1 MLAILFP
8 HMYEDLEY
16 LLPPEDTAM
25 EGEYDHSPQLRVS
38 GGVIENAVAGP
49 SRLSYNYQPEDI

>member
-25 EGEYDHSPQLRVS
+25 ECEYDHSPQLRVS

-49 SRLSYNYQPEDI
+49 SRLSYN